1 MTTRTANAFSHLNP
15 ISRCGDTA
23 KALSSMP
30 AVRFAEVG
38 WVPFY
43 TAAIGVLALGL
54 VMVAAGP
61 GAAVPGEILTVTG
74 VILALVGWLEARRKR
89 VLLVRASNEVYVLRG
104 ESAGPSFR
112 TGEVQSNVHRPAV
125 TCLYFVLGLTV
136 GNAALKI
143 FSADALSAAGL
154 SWRELLGFGGGLLI
168 EALFAV
174 AVWRRAVCT
183 EIRVPG
189 EMRSLWVRSSDA
201 RQLGIRDTVAEAGTI

>member
-1 MTTRTANAFSHLNP
+1 MTTRAANAFSHLNP
-15 ISRCGDTA
+15 ISGRRDTA
-23 KALSSMP
+23 KASSSMP
-30 AVRFAEVG
+30 AARFTEVG

-43 TAAIGVLALGL
+43 TAAIGALALGL

-61 GAAVPGEILTVTG
+61 GAAAPGEILTIIG
-74 VILALVGWLEARRKR
+74 VILALAGWLEARRRR
-89 VLLVRASNEVYVLRG
+89 VLLIRPSKEVHVLRG

-112 TGEVQSNVHRPAV
+112 TGEVQSTVQRPAV
-125 TCLYFVLGLTV
+125 TCLYFVLGLTI

-143 FSADALSAAGL
+143 FSADALSATGL
-154 SWRELLGFGGGLLI
+154 SCRELLGFGGGLLI

-201 RQLGIRDTVAEAGTI
+201 RQLGIRDTIAEAGTI